1 MKNYGSTFEYE
12 DKRNRELLKAYRDE
26 VANASFVRRDVIL
39 RKVVNRPAS
48 RFWVSEERAAIVMA
62 SMMRGDSLANMR
74 PLKREMFCEIYR
86 RFLLL
91 KQQHP
96 QASIYRLASMAVNQ
110 PAPKFYLT
118 PGSAKVILSK
128 IRRSWY
134 EKRKLKH

>member
-12 DKRNRELLKAYRDE
+12 DKRNRELLKAYRE
-26 VANASFVRRDVIL
+26 ETSNADFIRRDVIL
-39 RKVVNRPAS
+39 SKVVNRPAS

-62 SMMRGDSLANMR
+62 NMMRGDKLTGMR
-74 PLKREMFCEIYR
+74 PLKREMFCEIFR

-91 KQQHP
+91 KKQMP
-96 QASIYRLASMAVNQ
+96 QASVYRLASMVVNQ

-118 PGSAKVILSK
+118 PGSANVILSK

-134 EKRKLKH
+134 EKRKQK